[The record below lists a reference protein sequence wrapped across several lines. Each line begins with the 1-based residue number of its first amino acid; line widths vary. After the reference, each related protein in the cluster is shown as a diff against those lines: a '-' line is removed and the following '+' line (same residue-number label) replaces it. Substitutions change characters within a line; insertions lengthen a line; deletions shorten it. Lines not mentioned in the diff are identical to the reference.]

1 MNHHREGSGPP
12 LVLIHGVGHHWQGW
26 KAVIPDLARDFDVIA
41 CDSPGFGHSAPLRH
55 AGPPTIPAY
64 VDAFERWL
72 AEQGIER
79 PHVAGNSMGG
89 AIALELARRG
99 VAASATAFSPAGF
112 WTPAELKWCQ
122 LALGA
127 IIAIPPPVRPAVRA
141 LAAKPSGRAAL
152 FAVLYRWPKRL
163 SDADAAAAL
172 QAAWDAPAF
181 PGALAAFDHYTYE
194 TDGTPL
200 PVPATVAWG
209 NRDRL
214 LPFRLQA
221 PRAKQL
227 VPEAEHVALGA
238 GHLPVTDDP
247 PAVAATIRRT
257 AARARLDS
265 THERAAALPHLP
277 PAGVRGAGRPRTRL
291 GVPQRGVPAVRRRG
305 RHRLRPRRPS
315 ARGHRRRRSGS
326 PVAAWRRGLS
336 GFEG

>member
-64 VDAFERWL
+64 VDAFVLWL
-72 AEQGIER
+72 EHEGIER

-112 WTPAELKWCQ
+112 WNRAELKWCQ

-127 IIAIPPPVRPAVRA
+127 IQAVPPPLRPAVRA
-141 LAAKPSGRAAL
+141 LVANPRTRGPL
-152 FAVLYRWPKRL
+152 FATLYRWPQKL
-163 SDADAAAAL
+163 DAVDAVETL

-181 PGALAAFDHYTYE
+181 AGALAAFDHYRYE
-194 TDGTPL
+194 QTAAPL

-214 LPFRLQA
+214 LPFKLQA
-221 PRAKQL
+221 PRAQRL
-227 VPEAEHVALGA
+227 VPEAKHVTLGA

-247 PAVAATIRRT
+247 PAVAATIRATVR
-257 AARARLDS
+257 RAGLDS
-265 THERAAALPHLP
+265 GHERSAALPDLP
-277 PAGVRGAGRPRTRL
+277 PAGL
-291 GVPQRGVPAVRRRG
+291 
-305 RHRLRPRRPS
+305 
-315 ARGHRRRRSGS
+315 
-326 PVAAWRRGLS
+326 
-336 GFEG
+336 